1 MRKILFLFILIS
13 TFGFAQDKT
22 PVKRDPYLQPSSPA
36 QPKQVKP
43 EDKIKIIH
51 ADESRKT
58 LKNTTGINTLS
69 EMFRL
74 NIRVLFLLQM
84 KSFLYR
90 RKLCKSHRQYKT
102 SKC

>member
-1 MRKILFLFILIS
+1 MRIILFLFILIS
-13 TFGFAQDKT
+13 TFSFAQDKT

-51 ADESRKT
+51 ADEIK
-58 LKNTTGINTLS
+58 KNPEKYDGNQYFT

-74 NIRVLFLLQM
+74 NIRDLFLLQM
-84 KSFLYR
+84 KCSYTA
-90 RKLCKSHRQYKT
+90 KKT
-102 SKC
+102 L